1 VPRKNFCS
9 GARINAGGVTE
20 LWRKAVPHF
29 AVDPHE
35 FSTHPERMIAPLA
48 LLLIVVAYRVVL
60 GIAGSSDLHGLHNFA
75 PVAAVALCGAVFLSR
90 RLAVVLPLAILFI
103 SDVVLNLV
111 HYHKPLFTLEIIPR
125 YLALLLIVMLGCGLR
140 GRVRLPGLLAASFVG
155 SIIFYMITN
164 TGLVVDGTSLRENIQ
179 RLDSGAYRRAS
190 RLAFHMVVLPAYAA
204 QRYALHVAF
213 CRMHGA
219 GPSAG

>member
-1 VPRKNFCS
+1 MEKSC
-9 GARINAGGVTE
+9 A
-20 LWRKAVPHF
+20 HF

-103 SDVVLNLV
+103 SDVILNFV

-125 YLALLLIVMLGCGLR
+125 YLALLLIVMLGMRLR

-155 SIIFYMITN
+155 SIIFYVITN
-164 TGLVVDGTSLRENIQ
+164 TGSWWSE
-179 RLDSGAYRRAS
+179 
-190 RLAFHMVVLPAYAA
+190 PAYAKTFSGWI
-204 QRYALHVAF
+204 QALTVGLPGWPSTWWFYRHTLLSDMLFTLLFVG
-213 CRMHGA
+213 CMGLTRRHGEVFA
-219 GPSAG
+219 PARSRETPQLS

>member
-1 VPRKNFCS
+1 MEKGC
-9 GARINAGGVTE
+9 A
-20 LWRKAVPHF
+20 HF

-35 FSTHPERMIAPLA
+35 FSTHPERMVAPLA

-125 YLALLLIVMLGCGLR
+125 YLALLLIVMLGMRLR

-164 TGLVVDGTSLRENIQ
+164 TGSWWTE
-179 RLDSGAYRRAS
+179 
-190 RLAFHMVVLPAYAA
+190 PAYAKTFSGWI
-204 QRYALHVAF
+204 QALTVGLPGWPSTWWFYRHTLLSDMLFTLLFVGCMALARRQGDVF
-213 CRMHGA
+213 APSGA
-219 GPSAG
+219 RQTPQLS